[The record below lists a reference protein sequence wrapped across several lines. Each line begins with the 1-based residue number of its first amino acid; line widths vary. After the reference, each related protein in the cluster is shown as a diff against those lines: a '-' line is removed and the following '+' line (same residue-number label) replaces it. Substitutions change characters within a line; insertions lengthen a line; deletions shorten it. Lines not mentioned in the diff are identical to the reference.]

1 MKVRGNSRAVALL
14 SAAALVL
21 AACGDDD
28 AESTTAPT
36 EAPTPEPTAE
46 AAATTAPEA
55 SPSESAPATDAPAGT
70 DAPADTE
77 APADSEAPAA
87 PSGDPVK
94 VMVMGSFTGLYDT
107 SFSFDVA
114 NAVAQAVNVEGG
126 IQGRPMEILTCDDK
140 FDPNA
145 TLDCARQASD
155 EGAVAIISGLVL
167 AGDYIDYAAQEGIPV
182 IPAVGFQSAEFQND
196 ISFPITAGGAGLAT
210 AAIAEVLGQGVTR
223 ISLVYDES
231 SGVAKPAAEAAAAG
245 LEAQGIE
252 VTNVIPMAIDLPDG
266 SSIVAA
272 AEADDAQGVAL
283 LVQGVQAAQFISA
296 ADLAGSDL
304 VIGSYDLSLEPATIK
319 TLGPAVDGVLMA
331 SSFKQLT
338 STDDPAV
345 QEFLAQLAAY
355 DSSLTTEEWSI
366 PGVGLG
372 IYASTHLVAQAANA
386 AASADAAG
394 VLAAMSTI
402 TDFDIGITAPIDFS
416 APNTNFIPGFTRIF
430 NTKYFINQ
438 IQDTVPVP
446 LSDQPV
452 DVAAAG

>member
-1 MKVRGNSRAVALL
+1 MKVRGHWRAVALL
-14 SAAALVL
+14 SATALVL

-28 AESTTAPT
+28 DDAADSGTASAAT
-36 EAPTPEPTAE
+36 EAPAPAPTTEPAP
-46 AAATTAPEA
+46 ATSAPEA
-55 SPSESAPATDAPAGT
+55 SSSESAPATVAPAT
-70 DAPADTE
+70 TE
-77 APADSEAPAA
+77 APPSTEAPAA
-87 PSGDPVK
+87 PTGDPVK
-94 VMVMGSFTGLYDT
+94 VMVLGSFTGLYDT

-114 NAVAQAVNVEGG
+114 EAAAQAVNADGG

-155 EGAVAIISGLVL
+155 EGAVAIISGLAL
-167 AGDYIDYAAQEGIPV
+167 AGDYIDLAAQEGIAV

-210 AAIAEVLGQGVTR
+210 AAIAEVLGQGVTK

-245 LEAQGIE
+245 LEAQGID

-266 SSIVAA
+266 SSILAA

-296 ADLAGSDL
+296 ADLADSDL

-319 TLGPAVDGVLMA
+319 TLGPAADGVLMA

-345 QEFLAQLAAY
+345 QEFLAELAAY
-355 DSSLTTEEWSI
+355 DSSLTTDDWSI

-372 IYASTHLVAQAANA
+372 VYASTHLVAQAANA
-386 AASADAAG
+386 AASVDAAG
-394 VLAAMSTI
+394 VLAALPTL
-402 TDFDIGITAPIDFS
+402 TDFDIGIMAPIDFS
-416 APNTNFIPGFTRIF
+416 APNANFIPGFTRIF

-446 LSDQPV
+446 LSDEPV

>member
-1 MKVRGNSRAVALL
+1 MTVRGHRLKSVALL
-14 SAAALVL
+14 STAVL
-21 AACGDDD
+21 LIAACGDDD
-28 AESTTAPT
+28 DSADSTTAPAATQAPATSPST
-36 EAPTPEPTAE
+36 EAPAPATTA
-46 AAATTAPEA
+46 AASSDDTAATTAPA
-55 SPSESAPATDAPAGT
+55 ATDAPAT
-70 DAPADTE
+70 TAAV
-77 APADSEAPAA
+77 AA

-94 VMVMGSFTGLYDT
+94 VMVMGAFTGLYDT

-114 NAVAQAVNVEGG
+114 KAAAQAVNSAGG

-155 EGAVAIISGLVL
+155 EGVVAIISGLAL
-167 AGDYIDYAAQEGIPV
+167 AGDYVDYAAQQGIAV
-182 IPAVGFQSAEFQND
+182 IPAVGFQSAEFQNE

-210 AAIAEVLGQGVTR
+210 AAIAEVLAQGVTK

-266 SSIVAA
+266 SSILAA
-272 AEADDAQGVAL
+272 AEKDDAQGVAL

-296 ADLAGSDL
+296 ADLADSDL
-304 VIGSYDLSLEPATIK
+304 IMGSYDLSLEPATIK
-319 TLGPAVDGVLMA
+319 TLGPAADGVLMA

-345 QEFLAQLAAY
+345 QEFLAELAAY
-355 DSSLTTEEWSI
+355 DSSLTTDDWSI

-372 IYASTHLVAQAANA
+372 VYAATHLVAQAGNE
-386 AASADAAG
+386 AASVDAAG
-394 VLAAMSTI
+394 VLAALPTVSN
-402 TDFDIGITAPIDFS
+402 FDIGIMAPIDFS
-416 APNTNFIPGFTRIF
+416 APNANFIPGFTRIF
-430 NTKYFINQ
+430 NTKYFFNK
-438 IQDTVPVP
+438 IQDTILVP

-452 DVAAAG
+452 DVASAG

>member
-1 MKVRGNSRAVALL
+1 MKVRAHGLGSVALL
-14 SAAALVL
+14 SAAVL
-21 AACGDDD
+21 LIAACGDDD
-28 AESTTAPT
+28 DSADSTTVPAAT
-36 EAPTPEPTAE
+36 EAPATSPATE
-46 AAATTAPEA
+46 APAPATTAPEA
-55 SPSESAPATDAPAGT
+55 PSSTESAPAT
-70 DAPADTE
+70 TE
-77 APADSEAPAA
+77 APASTEAPAA

-94 VMVMGSFTGLYDT
+94 VMVMGAFTGLYDT

-114 NAVAQAVNVEGG
+114 KAAAQAINTAGG
-126 IQGRPMEILTCDDK
+126 IQGRPMEVLTCDDQ

-155 EGAVAIISGLVL
+155 EGAVAIISGLAL
-167 AGDYIDYAAQEGIPV
+167 AGDYVDYAAQQGIPV

-210 AAIAEVLGQGVTR
+210 AAIAEVLGQGVTK

-245 LEAQGIE
+245 LEAQGIT

-266 SSIVAA
+266 SSILAA
-272 AEADDAQGVAL
+272 AEADGAEGVAL

-296 ADLAGSDL
+296 ADLADSAL

-319 TLGPAVDGVLMA
+319 TLGPAADGVIMA

-338 STDDPAV
+338 TADDPGV
-345 QEFLAQLAAY
+345 QEFLAELAAY
-355 DSSLTTEEWSI
+355 DSSLSTDDWSI

-372 IYASTHLVAQAANA
+372 VYAATHLAAQAANA
-386 AASADAAG
+386 AATVDAAG
-394 VLAAMSTI
+394 VLAALPTI
-402 TDFDIGITAPIDFS
+402 TDFDIGIMAPIDFS
-416 APNTNFIPGFTRIF
+416 APNANFIPGFTRIF
-430 NTKYFINQ
+430 NTKYYFNE
-438 IQDTVPVP
+438 IQDTILVP
-446 LSDQPV
+446 LSPDPV